1 MAVSLADKAY
11 EVIKADIITCVLR
24 PGQQIAQPRLAERYG
39 MGLTPVREALQRL
52 AQEGFVQA
60 VPRFGY
66 IVSPIAISDVY
77 EIYELRSI
85 AESAAARLAAVRG
98 SQEDL
103 RRIAEQADFTYRY
116 RDRQSYT
123 LFLTL
128 NSEFHLAIAV
138 ASGNKR
144 LADLIA
150 RLLDELLRVFHL
162 GLDLRDSAEEM
173 RDEHVALATA
183 LLERDPIRA
192 EQLVQSQ
199 IARSQRRVLEA
210 LTAQLSLSS
219 LPRRG
224 SSLAHPTP

>member
-1 MAVSLADKAY
+1 M
-11 EVIKADIITCVLR
+11 
-24 PGQQIAQPRLAERYG
+24 
-39 MGLTPVREALQRL
+39 
-52 AQEGFVQA
+52 
-60 VPRFGY
+60 
-66 IVSPIAISDVY
+66 
-77 EIYELRSI
+77 
-85 AESAAARLAAVRG
+85 
-98 SQEDL
+98 
-103 RRIAEQADFTYRY
+103 
-116 RDRQSYT
+116 
-123 LFLTL
+123 
-128 NSEFHLAIAV
+128 